1 MKKGMEIMKK
11 TLAIILSVLM
21 VVCMMPG
28 MVFAGDDPAEGGK
41 TITADSIKLYTDSTK
56 GTEVTNDNLK
66 YTGDVI
72 TPTVEVKIGDA
83 EPLTAGSDYE
93 VDYVK
98 SDPTL
103 SLADAGTFTVKVTGI
118 KGYDGQV
125 AEKQYKINP
134 KAITE
139 ANNIEILNP
148 KAGDTT
154 LASIKV
160 DNKTLTVGKDYT
172 VSLRPSEIVAGSGN
186 SADITF
192 KNNYSGTVTKTFS
205 AKYDLAEYY
214 TVVATKK
221 TGVTSPYTYNRSKQG
236 ENDYDVKLKTKK
248 ELPSGVEK
256 LNENASEAGTVVW
269 TNNTNITTVTSK
281 PTVTVTVDNER
292 WAGSVSATADFQIIP
307 KNLSASDISVTIGS
321 NGLPLVKDGL
331 IELDSKTEYSV
342 SISNGNYVI
351 TGKGNYTGSRSING
365 TATNLNNCTITFA
378 GFDRNGYPTF
388 TVKYGSTT
396 LRETYDYRLSYTPS
410 YSTYASSYT
419 VTLSPGINN
428 TYYGSKYQTI
438 ATSATNNLANC
449 SITVS
454 PTTSNYTG
462 YQIKPTVTVY
472 NGSSIVSS
480 AYYDVSYY
488 NNINPGTATVT
499 VTGKGLYYGTK
510 STYFTITNYYN
521 LANCTATLSQTTYAA
536 DGYAKRPTVTV
547 KDGYTTLS
555 PYSDYTVDYKDNVL
569 PGIASVVLTGKGK
582 YTGTSKIVTFT
593 ITGLTQTMTIDKDK
607 YIKYLTSDSFK
618 VNPKAT
624 GDGTGFSYSSSNNS
638 VVSVNSYTGEISI
651 VGTGRAEIKISTI
664 GNKKYTPVTK
674 IVTVDVK
681 PKKPSFKVSSS
692 SYGKLTTRITK
703 VAGAT
708 KYQIRYG
715 RMGSYKSV
723 YVSQDAGG
731 DSTVSRTVK
740 ANHGKAYFVKVRS
753 YKTMSDGTK
762 VWGNWT
768 VTKKVYVK

>member
-1 MKKGMEIMKK
+1 MKKGIEIMKK

-28 MVFAGDDPAEGGK
+28 MAFAAGTPLDGA
-41 TITADSIKLYTDSTK
+41 TITFYESTDTGMKTSK
-56 GTEVTNDNLK
+56 TEFG
-66 YTGDVI
+66 YTGEAINPKVKVVLSDN
-72 TPTVEVKIGDA
+72 TV
-83 EPLTAGSDYE
+83 LTE
-93 VDYVK
+93 KVDYTVVFSRPDGK
-98 SDPTL
+98 
-103 SLADAGTFTVKVTGI
+103 SLADAGTITAVVTGKGEYEGTIQETYEI
-118 KGYDGQV
+118 KP
-125 AEKQYKINP
+125 II
-134 KAITE
+134 ITD
-139 ANNIEILNP
+139 AGSITILDS
-148 KAGDTT
+148 KAGATT
-154 LASIKV
+154 LAGVKYGEITLIAGK
-160 DNKTLTVGKDYT
+160 DYTITALDPATIAAGGNNKATIRFEGNYSGTVEKEFNAKYNLADYYNVTVNRNSGTPASYTYNGTPQGSSTDYT
-172 VSLRPSEIVAGSGN
+172 VSL
-186 SADITF
+186 T
-192 KNNYSGTVTKTFS
+192 
-205 AKYDLAEYY
+205 
-214 TVVATKK
+214 TKK
-221 TGVTSPYTYNRSKQG
+221 DLPAGVSAEGK
-236 ENDYDVKLKTKK
+236 DYEAKLT
-248 ELPSGVEK
+248 
-256 LNENASEAGTVVW
+256 NNINAGT
-269 TNNTNITTVTSK
+269 
-281 PTVTVTVDNER
+281 PTVTVTAKGDI
-292 WAGSVSATADFQIIP
+292 WTGSVSASAGFTITP
-307 KNLSASDISVTIGS
+307 KSLNASDIKVTVGS
-321 NGLPLVKDGL
+321 DGLPLVKDVDK
-331 IELDSKTEYSV
+331 ELKSGTDYTVALSGS
-342 SISNGNYVI
+342 NYVI

-365 TATNLNNCTITFA
+365 SATNLNDCTVTFA

-438 ATSATNNLANC
+438 ATSATNNMANC

-472 NGSSIVSS
+472 NGYSIVSS

-593 ITGLTQTMTIDKDK
+593 ITGLTQTMTVDKDK

>member
-28 MVFAGDDPAEGGK
+28 MAFAAGTPLAGA
-41 TITADSIKLYTDSTK
+41 TITFYESTDTDMKTSKTEFGYTGEAINPKVKVVLSDSTVLNE
-56 GTEVTNDNLK
+56 T
-66 YTGDVI
+66 
-72 TPTVEVKIGDA
+72 
-83 EPLTAGSDYE
+83 
-93 VDYVK
+93 VDYTVVFSRPDGK
-98 SDPTL
+98 
-103 SLADAGTFTVKVTGI
+103 SLADAGTITAVVTG
-118 KGYDGQV
+118 KGEYEGTAQ
-125 AEKQYKINP
+125 ATYTINP
-134 KAITE
+134 EEIKDD
-139 ANNIEILNP
+139 NNITIL
-148 KAGDTT
+148 DTKVGAKT
-154 LASIKV
+154 LAGVKYK
-160 DNKTLTVGKDYT
+160 NKTLTAGKDYNVTKLEPATVAAGKNKATITFEENYSGTVEKEFNAKYNLADYYDVTVTKKTGAPASYTYNGTPQGSSTDYT
-172 VSLRPSEIVAGSGN
+172 VSL
-186 SADITF
+186 T
-192 KNNYSGTVTKTFS
+192 
-205 AKYDLAEYY
+205 
-214 TVVATKK
+214 TKK
-221 TGVTSPYTYNRSKQG
+221 DLPAGVSAEEK
-236 ENDYDVKLKTKK
+236 DYEAKLT
-248 ELPSGVEK
+248 
-256 LNENASEAGTVVW
+256 NNINAGT
-269 TNNTNITTVTSK
+269 
-281 PTVTVTVDNER
+281 PTVTVTAKGDT
-292 WAGSVSATADFQIIP
+292 WTGSVSA
-307 KNLSASDISVTIGS
+307 SAEFKILAKSLTSNDISVTIDS
-321 NGLPLVKDGL
+321 ASGLPLVEDNRIKLKEGTDYKVALSG
-331 IELDSKTEYSV
+331 S
-342 SISNGNYVI
+342 NYVI

-378 GFDRNGYPTF
+378 GFDYWGDPTF
-388 TVKYGSTT
+388 IVKYGSAT
-396 LRETYDYRLSYTPS
+396 LSKDYDYNIS
-410 YSTYASSYT
+410 YSPASSPASTKFASSYY
-419 VTLSPGINN
+419 VTLTPGRNG

-438 ATSATNNLANC
+438 ATSATNNMANC

-472 NGSSIVSS
+472 NGYSIVSS

-593 ITGLTQTMTIDKDK
+593 ITGLTQTMTVDKDK

>member
-1 MKKGMEIMKK
+1 MKKGIEIMKK

-28 MVFAGDDPAEGGK
+28 MAFAAGTPLAGA
-41 TITADSIKLYTDSTK
+41 TITFYESTDTDMKISK
-56 GTEVTNDNLK
+56 TEFG
-66 YTGDVI
+66 YTGEAINPKVKVVLSDN
-72 TPTVEVKIGDA
+72 TV
-83 EPLTAGSDYE
+83 LTE
-93 VDYVK
+93 KVDYTVVFSRPDGK
-98 SDPTL
+98 
-103 SLADAGTFTVKVTGI
+103 SLADAGTITVVITGMG
-118 KGYDGQV
+118 GYEGTIQSTY
-125 AEKQYKINP
+125 EINP
-134 KAITE
+134 
-139 ANNIEILNP
+139 IEI
-148 KAGDTT
+148 KAADITILDTKVGADT
-154 LASIKV
+154 LAGVKYK
-160 DNKTLTVGKDYT
+160 NKTLIAGKDYNVTKLEPAT
-172 VSLRPSEIVAGSGN
+172 VAAGKN
-186 SADITF
+186 KATITF
-192 KNNYSGTVTKTFS
+192 DENYSGTVEKEFN
-205 AKYDLAEYY
+205 AKYNLADYY
-214 TVVATKK
+214 NVKVEKK
-221 TGVTSPYTYNRSKQG
+221 PEANVPSYTYNGTEQGSKDHYNVTLTEKITSPVATPG
-236 ENDYDVKLKTKK
+236 TDDY
-248 ELPSGVEK
+248 EIS
-256 LNENASEAGTVVW
+256 LNNNKDATGTP
-269 TNNTNITTVTSK
+269 TITVTAKS
-281 PTVTVTVDNER
+281 TSTNWT
-292 WAGSVSATADFQIIP
+292 GSVSAPAGFKILAKSLTS
-307 KNLSASDISVTIGS
+307 NDISVTIDS
-321 NGLPLVKDGL
+321 ASGLPLVEDNRIKLKEGTDYKVALSG
-331 IELDSKTEYSV
+331 S
-342 SISNGNYVI
+342 NYVI

-378 GFDRNGYPTF
+378 GFDYWGDPTF
-388 TVKYGSTT
+388 IVKYGSAT
-396 LRETYDYRLSYTPS
+396 LSKDYDYNIS
-410 YSTYASSYT
+410 YSPASSPASTKFASSYY
-419 VTLSPGINN
+419 VTLTPGRNG

-438 ATSATNNLANC
+438 ATSATNNMANC

-593 ITGLTQTMTIDKDK
+593 ITGLTQTMTVDKDK